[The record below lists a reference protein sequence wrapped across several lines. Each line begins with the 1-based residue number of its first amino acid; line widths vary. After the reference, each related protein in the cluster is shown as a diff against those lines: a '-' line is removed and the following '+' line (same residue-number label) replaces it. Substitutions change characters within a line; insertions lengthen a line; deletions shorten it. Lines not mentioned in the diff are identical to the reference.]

1 MSASAGNIIVPDASV
16 LLKWG
21 LDLLGEDDREQAA
34 LLQEEWLDGRVD
46 LLLPRIWAFEVGNV
60 LALKKP
66 AQAEELM
73 GIFLG
78 YRLPEAETTPELC
91 RATFRLMKACR
102 VTFYGAVYHAVAL
115 LRKGVL
121 VTADEAYFR
130 KAGNKGRV
138 VLLRDFPGTSL
149 VRPPA
154 C

>member
-1 MSASAGNIIVPDASV
+1 MSASAGNIIIPDASV

-21 LDLLGEDDREQAA
+21 LDTLEEGDREQAV
-34 LLQEEWLDGRVD
+34 LLQNEWLDGRID

-73 GIFLG
+73 EIFLG

-102 VTFYGAVYHAVAL
+102 TTFYDAVYHAVAM

-121 VTADEAYFR
+121 VTADEAYYR
-130 KAGNKGRV
+130 QAANKGRI
-138 VLLRDFPGTSL
+138 VLLRNWDVGRTP
-149 VRPPA
+149 
-154 C
+154 